1 MEMTEE
7 AKLRAAADLADAVY
21 FLHGHSKPVAHGAIS
36 TGNAVVDGETHRGKL
51 VARQGAE
58 RIQQLVTLKAS
69 HVVLSSPLYSLDS
82 NENKRVY
89 SSDTAPNNHPRS

>member
-1 MEMTEE
+1 MTEE

-36 TGNAVVDGETHRGKL
+36 TANAVVDGETHRGKL

-69 HVVLSSPLYSLDS
+69 HVVLSSQLYSLDS
-82 NENKRVY
+82 NERKRVN
-89 SSDTAPNNHPRS
+89 SSDTAPNNHSRS